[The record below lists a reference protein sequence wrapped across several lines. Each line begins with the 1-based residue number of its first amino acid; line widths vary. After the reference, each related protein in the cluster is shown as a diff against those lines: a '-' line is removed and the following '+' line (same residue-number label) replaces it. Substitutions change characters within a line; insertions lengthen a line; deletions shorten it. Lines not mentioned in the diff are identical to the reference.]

1 MTNVDRVANT
11 CSHDAVQVAVP
22 GAYSWAIRA
31 VRWYQGAFAHRLSPC
46 RFFPSCSNYSI
57 EALETHGTAKGLW
70 LTLRRLLRCRPFGP
84 SGIDLVPAPRSDA
97 AGPPQQKA
105 S

>member
-1 MTNVDRVANT
+1 MTNVDRASNT
-11 CSHDAVQVAVP
+11 CSHGVAQDSAP
-22 GAYSWAIRA
+22 EAHPWAIRA